1 MKRETE
7 IPEGDGMRILFA
19 DDDRELCRA
28 AQILL
33 EHEGYAVETAHN
45 GSDALELA
53 ETGEFDGI
61 ILDWMMPERSG
72 ISVLAELR
80 RNGVTTPCLMLT
92 ARTEV
97 EDRVAGL
104 DSGADDYLSK
114 PFDTSEL
121 LARLRAII
129 RRHEVYAPDMIRFSD
144 LTLNKGTMELQC
156 RGGSVRLGNKAFRL
170 MEMLMENPHR
180 VFTIDQV
187 INRVWGWDNETEQ
200 NLLWVT
206 ISQLRKK
213 LAELGTGVE
222 INAVRG
228 VGYSLEEGHAA
239 DDA

>member
-1 MKRETE
+1 
-7 IPEGDGMRILFA
+7 MRILFA

-28 AQILL
+28 SRMLL
-33 EHEGYAVETAHN
+33 EHEGYTVETVYN
-45 GSDALELA
+45 GEDALELA
-53 ETGEFDGI
+53 ETVEFDGI
-61 ILDWMMPERSG
+61 ILDWMMPEMSG
-72 ISVLAELR
+72 IAVLTELR
-80 RNGVTTPCLMLT
+80 RNGIATPCLMLT

-114 PFDTSEL
+114 PFNTSEL

-129 RRHEVYAPDMIRFSD
+129 RRHEVYAPEMIRFGD
-144 LTLNKGTMELQC
+144 LTLDKGTMDLHC
-156 RGGSVRLGNKAFRL
+156 REASVRLGNKAFRM

-180 VFTIDQV
+180 VFTIDQL
-187 INRVWGWDNETEQ
+187 INRVWGWDNETDM

-213 LAELGTGVE
+213 LSELGTTVV
-222 INAVRG
+222 INAVRS
-228 VGYSLEEGHAA
+228 VGYSLEEGRST

>member
-1 MKRETE
+1 
-7 IPEGDGMRILFA
+7 MRILFA

-28 AQILL
+28 ARTLL
-33 EHEGYAVETAHN
+33 EHEGYAVETVYN
-45 GSDALELA
+45 GSDALEMA
-53 ETGEFDGI
+53 ETGSFDGI
-61 ILDWMMPERSG
+61 ILDWMMPEMSG
-72 ISVLAELR
+72 ISVLGELR
-80 RNGVTTPCLMLT
+80 RNGITTPCLMLT

-104 DSGADDYLSK
+104 DTGADDYLSK
-114 PFDTSEL
+114 PFNTTEL

-129 RRHEVYAPDMIRFSD
+129 RRHEVYAPETVCFGD
-144 LTLNKGTMELQC
+144 LTLNKGTMDLHC
-156 RGGSVRLGNKAFRL
+156 REASVRLGNKAFRL

-187 INRVWGWDNETEQ
+187 INRVWGWDNETEL

-206 ISQLRKK
+206 VSQLRKK
-213 LAELGTGVE
+213 LTELGTSVV

-239 DDA
+239 DDAQTET

>member
-1 MKRETE
+1 
-7 IPEGDGMRILFA
+7 MRILFA

-28 AQILL
+28 AQTLL
-33 EHEGYAVETAHN
+33 EHEGYTVETAHN
-45 GSDALELA
+45 GTDALELA
-53 ETGEFDGI
+53 ETGEYDGM
-61 ILDWMMPERSG
+61 ILDWMMPGMSG
-72 ISVLAELR
+72 IAVLTELR

-97 EDRVAGL
+97 EDRVTGL

-114 PFDTSEL
+114 PFNTAEL

-129 RRHEVYAPDMIRFSD
+129 RRHEVYAPDVIRFGD
-144 LTLNKGTMELQC
+144 LTLDKGAMDLRC
-156 RGGSVRLGNKAFRL
+156 HDASVRLGNKAFRL

-187 INRVWGWDNETEQ
+187 INRVWGWDNETEL

-206 ISQLRKK
+206 VSQLRKK
-213 LAELGTGVE
+213 MTELGTSVV

-228 VGYSLEEGHAA
+228 VGYSLEEGRTA
-239 DDA
+239 DDAQTEA

>member
-1 MKRETE
+1 
-7 IPEGDGMRILFA
+7 MRILFA

-28 AQILL
+28 AKMLL

-53 ETGEFDGI
+53 ETEVFDGI
-61 ILDWMMPERSG
+61 ILDWMMPEMSG
-72 ISVLAELR
+72 ISVLDELR

-114 PFDTSEL
+114 PFNTAEL

-129 RRHEVYAPDMIRFSD
+129 RRHEVYAPELIRFGD
-144 LTLNKGTMELQC
+144 VTLDKGTMELKC
-156 RGGSVRLGNKAFRL
+156 DEHSVRLGNKAFRL

-180 VFTIDQV
+180 VFTVDQM
-187 INRVWGWDNETEQ
+187 INRVWGWDNETEM

-213 LAELGTGVE
+213 MTELGTAVE

-228 VGYSLEEGHAA
+228 VGYSLEEGHNA

>member
-1 MKRETE
+1 
-7 IPEGDGMRILFA
+7 MRILFV

-28 AQILL
+28 ARTLL
-33 EHEGYAVETAHN
+33 EHEGYAVVTVYN
-45 GSDALELA
+45 GSDALEMA
-53 ETGEFDGI
+53 ETGSFDGI
-61 ILDWMMPERSG
+61 ILDWMMPEMSG
-72 ISVLAELR
+72 ISVLGELR
-80 RNGVTTPCLMLT
+80 RNGITTPCLMLT

-104 DSGADDYLSK
+104 DTGADDYLSK
-114 PFDTSEL
+114 PFNTIEL

-129 RRHEVYAPDMIRFSD
+129 RRHEVYAPETVCFGD
-144 LTLNKGTMELQC
+144 LTLNKGTMDLHC
-156 RGGSVRLGNKAFRL
+156 REASVRLGNKAFRL

-187 INRVWGWDNETEQ
+187 INRVWGWDNETEL

-206 ISQLRKK
+206 VSQLRKK
-213 LAELGTGVE
+213 LTELGTSVV

-239 DDA
+239 DDAQTET

>member
-1 MKRETE
+1 
-7 IPEGDGMRILFA
+7 MRILFA

-33 EHEGYAVETAHN
+33 EHEGYTVETAYN
-45 GSDALELA
+45 GADALELA
-53 ETGEFDGI
+53 ETGEYAGI
-61 ILDWMMPERSG
+61 ILDWMMPEMSG
-72 ISVLAELR
+72 IQVLTELR

-114 PFDTSEL
+114 PFNTAEL
-121 LARLRAII
+121 LARLRAMV
-129 RRHEVYAPDMIRFSD
+129 RRHEVYAPETIRFGD
-144 LTLNKGTMELQC
+144 LTLDKGTMDLHC
-156 RGGSVRLGNKAFRL
+156 RSASVRLGNKSFRL

-180 VFTIDQV
+180 VFTIDQL
-187 INRVWGWDNETEQ
+187 INRVWGWDNETEM

-213 LAELGTGVE
+213 LSELGTAVV
-222 INAVRG
+222 ISAVRG
-228 VGYSLEEGHAA
+228 VGYSLEEGQPA